1 MRALSREEAHAPW
14 VHFAANNTSGHRLF
28 THWYT
33 FLLFDD
39 LRTDRFAKRWVRDN
53 VHYRDE
59 IACAAARVAAA
70 LGERAARRGAAS
82 YSAVHVRRG
91 ELQYLSVRP
100 DAAALAE
107 ALGELGV
114 LRGEL
119 LYARA
124 ATGLSLPAPTASVGD
139 EAEARARSLSPLI
152 RYVAT
157 DERERA
163 FFAPLRAAGFEL
175 AFLDDFAPLLHSPSG
190 HVDPNAYGM
199 VEQLV
204 CADARARLFVGTWF
218 STLSAHVLRLRAY
231 RGHADGTS
239 LFHSPPAKRRCT
251 QSWRFPEPAWYPRE
265 WPLAWDAIDEPAPAP
280 DATSTAMPERVVPL
294 AELAVKVEEYPEAA
308 LKVAE
313 AARAAER
320 KAAQAKAAA

>member
-1 MRALSREEAHAPW
+1 MVRIVKHA
-14 VHFAANNTSGHRLF
+14 HFAASVFRHHIF
-28 THWYT
+28 Q
-33 FLLFDD
+33 
-39 LRTDRFAKRWVRDN
+39 RWVRDN

-139 EAEARARSLSPLI
+139 EAEARALSLSPPI

-163 FFAPLRAAGFEL
+163 FFAPLRAAAL
-175 AFLDDFAPLLHSPSG
+175 
-190 HVDPNAYGM
+190 
-199 VEQLV
+199 EQM
-204 CADARARLFVGTWF
+204 
-218 STLSAHVLRLRAY
+218 
-231 RGHADGTS
+231 
-239 LFHSPPAKRRCT
+239 
-251 QSWRFPEPAWYPRE
+251 E
-265 WPLAWDAIDEPAPAP
+265 
-280 DATSTAMPERVVPL
+280 
-294 AELAVKVEEYPEAA
+294 
-308 LKVAE
+308 
-313 AARAAER
+313 
-320 KAAQAKAAA
+320 